1 MTLDGDIFHKVAS
14 VNVSAASFFESSSQT
29 SSFQISEP
37 PPTPPVEPA
46 SNHWRP
52 LEKK

>member
-14 VNVSAASFFESSSQT
+14 VNVLAASFFESSSQT
-29 SSFQISEP
+29 SSFQISEK
-37 PPTPPVEPA
+37 TPAEPA
-46 SNHWRP
+46 SNQWRP